1 METVKTIKVEL
12 IQQGNEAKNLV
23 FTGQIEA
30 DKITE
35 IGGTI
40 AQRILKL
47 HRNARIFKQKLNFSF
62 ARKFNVKLT
71 IDGEEISGSDLINGV
86 IEFGLTVQNNDKSIE
101 QFCNFID
108 ALVTDVLTGAN
119 DEIFEMSEV
128 LEEAKA
134 LINA

>member
-1 METVKTIKVEL
+1 METAKTIKVEL

-30 DKITE
+30 NKITE

-62 ARKFNVKLT
+62 SRKFNVKLT
-71 IDGEEISGSDLINGV
+71 IDGEEISGNDLLNGV
-86 IEFGLTVQNNDKSIE
+86 IDFGLTVQNNDKSIE
-101 QFCNFID
+101 QFCNFIET
-108 ALVTDVLTGAN
+108 LVTDVLTG
-119 DEIFEMSEV
+119 ESQSIYEMDEV
-128 LEEAKA
+128 LSEAKA

>member
-40 AQRILKL
+40 AHRILKL
-47 HRNARIFKQKLNFSF
+47 YKNAKLYKQKLNFTF
-62 ARKFNVKLT
+62 ARKFDVKLT
-71 IDGEEISGSDLINGV
+71 IDGEEISGSSLMNGV
-86 IEFGLTVQNNDKSIE
+86 INFGLTVQNKEKSIE

-108 ALVTDVLTGAN
+108 TLVTDVLTGENQA
-119 DEIFEMSEV
+119 IYEMDEV
-128 LEEAKA
+128 LNEVKA
-134 LINA
+134 LLEA